1 MEAEFVVKHGDDVGD
16 VVLAAAATHQ
26 SNLLIMGGFG
36 RQPFWR
42 IMLGSLVDRMLRVFP
57 QPILISR

>member
-1 MEAEFVVKHGDDVGD
+1 VGD
-16 VVLAAAATHQ
+16 VLLETAVTHQ

-42 IMLGSLVDRMLRVFP
+42 IMLGSLVDRMLREFP
-57 QPILISR
+57 EPILISR